1 MMEVRVQLFHSAKLV
16 TICSTAFLL
25 IFVASHLLLS
35 PLPFSLLG
43 FMYFYV
49 FMLILAGFFRKENM
63 CVRSAMLNRSL
74 TYFHILVQ
82 ITILSVLNLYNY
94 TPL

>member
-35 PLPFSLLG
+35 ALPFSFSFG
-43 FMYFYV
+43 VYV
-49 FMLILAGFFRKENM
+49 FLCLHAHFSGVLQEGEHV
-63 CVRSAMLNRSL
+63 C
-74 TYFHILVQ
+74 
-82 ITILSVLNLYNY
+82 SVSYVK
-94 TPL
+94 